1 MTTDTAL
8 DENTLNEFDY
18 TDEEKAE
25 LAKLDALNGDSD
37 ELTAPE
43 PGQEGELIDPADD
56 VTIDDDFIDDLLD
69 PNADPEPN
77 NKQDLEPAVDPEIDP
92 TPAADPELD
101 PDPEPAIEYPNY
113 EDRLEES
120 KQQLDQALGE
130 VDDTLDKL
138 RELAEKYDDGEISQ
152 GKYDIEKLALERS
165 LKRQEKAVDQ
175 LESNHIDLSAEA
187 KTKVDEYHSV
197 RQAAWQASIDEFS
210 ADPANAL
217 LVNNVHLAEQFNE
230 LLSSMG
236 KSGVFEG
243 LSNEQILLSVRN
255 QLAFRVPELAATP
268 MQPKQTKAPAAKKP
282 AKPVHQGTNIPVS
295 MSQMN
300 SKEMPSDDPFA
311 YIRKLSGVAYEEAI
325 SKLTPEQQET
335 FTFG

>member
-1 MTTDTAL
+1 MTTDTAP

-18 TDEEKAE
+18 SDEEKAE
-25 LAKLDALNGDSD
+25 LAKLDALNGESD
-37 ELTAPE
+37 ELQTPE
-43 PGQEGELIDPADD
+43 PGQEDELIDPADD
-56 VTIDDDFIDDLLD
+56 VTVDDDFIDDLLD

-77 NKQDLEPAVDPEIDP
+77 NKQDP
-92 TPAADPELD
+92 DPELD
-101 PDPEPAIEYPNY
+101 PELDPEPQPEIEYPNY

-138 RELAEKYDDGEISQ
+138 RELAEKYDEGEISQ

-175 LESNHIDLSAEA
+175 LESNHMDLSAEA

-311 YIRKLSGVAYEEAI
+311 YIKKLSGVAYEEAI
-325 SKLTPEQQET
+325 SKLTPEQQDT
-335 FTFG
+335 FFFG

>member
-1 MTTDTAL
+1 MTTDIAP

-18 TDEEKAE
+18 SDEEKAE
-25 LAKLDALNGDSD
+25 LAKLDALNGESD
-37 ELTAPE
+37 ELQTPE
-43 PGQEGELIDPADD
+43 PGQEDELIDPADD
-56 VTIDDDFIDDLLD
+56 VTVDDDFIDDLLD
-69 PNADPEPN
+69 PNADPEQN
-77 NKQDLEPAVDPEIDP
+77 NKQDPAVNTEIDP
-92 TPAADPELD
+92 DPELD
-101 PDPEPAIEYPNY
+101 PEPQPEIEYPNY

-120 KQQLDQALGE
+120 KQQLDLALGE

-175 LESNHIDLSAEA
+175 LESSHMDLSVEA

-197 RQAAWQASIDEFS
+197 RQTAWQASIDKFS

-268 MQPKQTKAPAAKKP
+268 MQPQQANAPAAKKP
-282 AKPVHQGTNIPVS
+282 AKPVHKGTNIPVS

-311 YIRKLSGVAYEEAI
+311 YIKKLSGVAYEEAI
-325 SKLTPEQQET
+325 SKLTPEQQDT
-335 FTFG
+335 FFFG